1 MGTVYG
7 VGTNDAGYA
16 IQVMESV
23 RGANGK
29 PKQRIIWFCPFYRR
43 WVHMLE
49 RCYSERYQEK
59 KPTYIGCTVCE
70 EWLRFSNFKS
80 WMETQDWE
88 GKHLDK
94 DLLVEGNKIYS
105 PDTCIFVTNVVNTF
119 LTDSKA
125 IRGDWPIGVQ
135 WHKKNRKFM
144 ARCSNPFTS
153 RQEYLGYFSCPIE
166 AHIAWLTRKTEL
178 VRLLASEQS
187 DPRITKALLNKFEN
201 YTMEEL

>member
-105 PDTCIFVTNVVNTF
+105 PDTCILVYLSQML
-119 LTDSKA
+119 LTHSLQTA
-125 IRGDWPIGVQ
+125 RQSEGIGQLVFNGIKRIGSL
-135 WHKKNRKFM
+135 WHGAVIPSQVGK
-144 ARCSNPFTS
+144 S
-153 RQEYLGYFSCPIE
+153 I
-166 AHIAWLTRKTEL
+166 
-178 VRLLASEQS
+178 
-187 DPRITKALLNKFEN
+187 
-201 YTMEEL
+201 